1 MQGLHRYR
9 IRQYEFIL
17 ILIVQEDI
25 AVQQARHPR
34 LRGYHRAVWSLRPVG
49 PAGFI
54 HFLLLLP
61 LLLHVLLVENER
73 PRALIHYLFLLP
85 LYLLH

>member
-1 MQGLHRYR
+1 MCSEQLYRLTFWITSRYVMQGLHRYR

-34 LRGYHRAVWSLRPVG
+34 LRGYHRAVWSLRPLE
-49 PAGFI
+49 PTARDSLFSS
-54 HFLLLLP
+54 HYYFLLLLP
-61 LLLHVLLVENER
+61 LHVL
-73 PRALIHYLFLLP
+73 
-85 LYLLH
+85 